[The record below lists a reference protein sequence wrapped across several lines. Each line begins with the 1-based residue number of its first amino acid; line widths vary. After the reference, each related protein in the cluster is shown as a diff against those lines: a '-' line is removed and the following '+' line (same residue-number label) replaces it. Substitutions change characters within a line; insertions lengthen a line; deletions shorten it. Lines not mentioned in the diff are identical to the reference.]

1 VPRDRTVR
9 LAVLGSS
16 VQRPQAQ
23 KLSSR
28 TGTALRRR
36 IVMGCLVL
44 LSLVLITAYFREP
57 ANGGL
62 HAAQDAGASALRP
75 FQVGVER
82 VVRPFR
88 DAWGWFDG
96 LLDAKADNERLVEEL
111 TAVRQ
116 ELAQNKAASQQ
127 NADLRQQ
134 LGIDA
139 PPRFDLVPA
148 VIVSHAAKQFE
159 QDVVVS
165 VGSDHGV
172 DVNDPVVTAK
182 GLVGRVVHVTSGTAR
197 VTLLTDAST
206 YVSAE
211 DADTGATGLVGAGR
225 AGSGSLV
232 LDMVDKRFEV
242 AVGDTVVTS
251 GSRRGEE
258 SSLYPRGIPI
268 GEVTSVGRSDIDVY
282 MQIQVRPY
290 VDFGSLDAVTVLA
303 STERDGS

>member
-1 VPRDRTVR
+1 
-9 LAVLGSS
+9 
-16 VQRPQAQ
+16 
-23 KLSSR
+23 
-28 TGTALRRR
+28 
-36 IVMGCLVL
+36 MGCLVL
-44 LSLVLITAYFREP
+44 LSLLMITAYFREP
-57 ANGGL
+57 PTGGL
-62 HAAQDAGASALRP
+62 HAAQDTGATALRP
-75 FQVGVER
+75 FQVGIER

-111 TAVRQ
+111 TALRQ
-116 ELAQNKAASQQ
+116 EVAQNKAASQQ
-127 NADLRQQ
+127 NADLRQL

-139 PPRFDLVPA
+139 PPGFDLVPA

-159 QDVVVS
+159 QEVVVS
-165 VGSDHGV
+165 VGSDDGV
-172 DVNDPVVTAK
+172 EVNDPVVTAT
-182 GLVGRVVHVTSGTAR
+182 GLVGRVVHVASGTAR
-197 VTLLTDAST
+197 VTLLTDQST

-211 DADTGATGLVGAGR
+211 DADTDAKGLIGAGR

-258 SSLYPRGIPI
+258 PSLYPRGIPI
-268 GEVTSVGRSDIDVY
+268 GEVTSVGRSDTEVY

-303 STERDGS
+303 ATERDGR